1 MKFKIYRCN
10 CRKTW
15 SIQTR
20 KSKFN
25 AGSVLLNASW
35 SAELKPERKHD
46 PKGFVT
52 TQGDTGI
59 ICNPDN
65 ELVEQFIKVKKLIY
79 DKKNVNFNVKQVTC
93 LYFAEDGTCYIL
105 KRLENRLTVSEKV

>member
-15 SIQTR
+15 SIQNR
-20 KSKFN
+20 KSKVN
-25 AGSVLLNASW
+25 AGTLLLNASW
-35 SAELKPERKHD
+35 KAELKPERKSN

-52 TQGDTGI
+52 TNGDTGI
-59 ICNPDN
+59 IFNPDSQ
-65 ELVEQFIKVKKLIY
+65 LVEQFIKVKKLIY
-79 DKKNVNFNVKQVTC
+79 DKNKVDFNVKQGEC

-105 KRLENRLTVSEKV
+105 KKGHK

>member
-20 KSKFN
+20 KSKVN
-25 AGSVLLNASW
+25 VGSVLLDANW

-52 TQGDTGI
+52 THGETGI
-59 ICNPDN
+59 IYNPDHG
-65 ELVEQFIKVKKLIY
+65 LVEQFIKVKKLIY
-79 DKKNVNFNVKQVTC
+79 DKKNVNFNVNQGEC

-105 KRLENRLTVSEKV
+105 KRMEERLPVSEKV

>member
-35 SAELKPERKHD
+35 SAELKPERKRD

-59 ICNPDN
+59 IYNPDN
-65 ELVEQFIKVKKLIY
+65 ELVEQFVKVKKLIY
-79 DKKNVNFNVKQVTC
+79 DKKNVNFNVTQGTC

-105 KRLENRLTVSEKV
+105 KRMEDRITVSEKV

>member
-20 KSKFN
+20 KSKVN
-25 AGSVLLNASW
+25 AGTVLLDASW
-35 SAELKPERKHD
+35 SAELKPERKHN

-52 TQGDTGI
+52 TLGDKGI
-59 ICNPDN
+59 IYNPDH
-65 ELVEQFIKVKKLIY
+65 ELVEQFMKVEKLIY
-79 DKKNVNFNVKQVTC
+79 DKNKVNFNVKQGEC

-105 KRLENRLTVSEKV
+105 KRLNDGISV